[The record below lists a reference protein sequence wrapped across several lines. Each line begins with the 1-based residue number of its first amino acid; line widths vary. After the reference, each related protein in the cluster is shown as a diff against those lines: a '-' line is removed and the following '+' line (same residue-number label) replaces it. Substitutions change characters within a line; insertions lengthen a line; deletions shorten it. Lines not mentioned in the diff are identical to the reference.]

1 MVGTAVVNRVGVE
14 ELVAVGEAVVG
25 TAVVVLLGVVDGVRV
40 DVAGGVSVS
49 LVGEVVIDGVTVGG
63 NGTGVSGTA
72 VTVSRSWAPSFS
84 EAAAMVGSKGAN
96 SKS

>member
-14 ELVAVGEAVVG
+14 ELVAVGVAEVG
-25 TAVVVLLGVVDGVRV
+25 TAVFVLLGVADGVRV
-40 DVAGGVSVS
+40 EVVGGVSGS
-49 LVGEVVIDGVTVGG
+49 SVGVAVLDGVTVDGKG
-63 NGTGVSGTA
+63 IGVSGTA

-84 EAAAMVGSKGAN
+84 EAAAIVGSKGAN